1 MTLQTGL
8 VHDVDAAAFNRLARE
23 SSHPILIY
31 LWAPWCPPCLPM
43 GPEYVKAAA
52 ARTDVLFPKDQCRYR
67 FAATDGIEY
76 RIGANADPSGPQ
88 WSPDR
93 PVHRRTDGSA
103 DHITAGAWLVTPR
116 QLTVRRI
123 LRCCRS
129 LLHSQL
135 LAGQEN
141 PLQLSWP

>member
-52 ARTDVLFPKDQCRYR
+52 ARTDVLFLKIN
-67 FAATDGIEY
+67 AATD
-76 RIGANADPSGPQ
+76 
-88 WSPDR
+88 
-93 PVHRRTDGSA
+93 
-103 DHITAGAWLVTPR
+103 
-116 QLTVRRI
+116 
-123 LRCCRS
+123 
-129 LLHSQL
+129 SQL
-135 LAGQEN
+135 LTALN
-141 PLQLSWP
+141 IASVPTLILQDRNGVQIARFTGALTAVQITSLLERGLSPPGS